1 MGVSR
6 GGGDGERGGVL
17 VSGHVQETVNEG
29 GCQFGNVQ
37 VRVKEGVWEFV
48 VIEVNGC
55 VGVC

>member
-1 MGVSR
+1 M
-6 GGGDGERGGVL
+6 
-17 VSGHVQETVNEG
+17 VNEALVKG

>member
-1 MGVSR
+1 M
-6 GGGDGERGGVL
+6 
-17 VSGHVQETVNEG
+17 VNEALIEG
-29 GCQFGNVQ
+29 GCQFWNVQ